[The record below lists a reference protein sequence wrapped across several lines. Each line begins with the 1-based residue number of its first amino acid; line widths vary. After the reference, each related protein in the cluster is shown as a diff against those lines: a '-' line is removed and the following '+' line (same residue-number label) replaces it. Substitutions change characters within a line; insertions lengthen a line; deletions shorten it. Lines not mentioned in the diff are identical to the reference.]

1 MSSLL
6 KTPLP
11 RLFLHDVP
19 LRVGSPVPLG
29 GADHHYLTRVLRL
42 GPGDHVLLLDGR
54 GQVADAQITAI
65 SAQVVQLQP
74 QRIEAAPAAAP
85 LPALHLLVGILKG
98 ERHDWV
104 IEKATELGAARIL
117 SLTCARSIPSLSG
130 DRGDRRQA
138 RWARVALAAAK
149 QCRRSVVPQISP
161 PLAFADALSSCA
173 EGPRLLF
180 SEGAAPPLRCVLPP
194 PDALRPDRAA
204 IALPDPSP
212 PAVSLLIGPEGG
224 LTDEE
229 QAHAVQAGFRPCSL
243 GPTILR
249 AETAAIAALAA
260 TASLLQQ

>member
-19 LRVGSPVPLG
+19 LHVGSPVPLS

-74 QRIEAAPAAAP
+74 QRIEAAPAVAP

-117 SLTCARSIPSLSG
+117 SLACARSIPSLSG

-149 QCRRSVVPQISP
+149 QCRRSLVPQISP
-161 PLAFADALSSCA
+161 PLAFADALSDCA

-180 SEGAAPPLRCVLPP
+180 SEGLAPPLRRVLPADVALATQTA
-194 PDALRPDRAA
+194 DATETEQARPV
-204 IALPDPSP
+204 
-212 PAVSLLIGPEGG
+212 VSLLIGPEGG

-229 QAHAVQAGFRPCSL
+229 QTQAVQAGFRPCSL

-260 TASLLQQ
+260 TTSLLQQ